1 VNRSVA
7 QIHAALYLS
16 ARPDHFKAEADPW
29 EIMLRIAQ
37 ERKKREIDPA
47 LSMLRDCVNDTDQNT
62 SADPVVR
69 ERLRSMLTFLDDL
82 TSWYE
87 QVRKLPRPT
96 LTAIIK
102 LGGKIGGFFH
112 R

>member
-1 VNRSVA
+1 
-7 QIHAALYLS
+7 
-16 ARPDHFKAEADPW
+16 
-29 EIMLRIAQ
+29 
-37 ERKKREIDPA
+37 
-47 LSMLRDCVNDTDQNT
+47 MLRDCVNDTDQNT

-96 LTAIIK
+96 LTGIIK
-102 LGGKIGGFFH
+102 LGGKLVGSFIANFAEPELHVAISADAHAALFG
-112 R
+112 